1 MLMAKK
7 KKQQDV
13 NLTVEW
19 NIPNNMASTFVTNFL
34 IQKIEDEF
42 KILFFEIKPP
52 IVLNETDREEVK
64 KRGTVRADC
73 VGGIVV
79 TPDRLVKFV
88 EILNEQLSMYN
99 KAREKKES

>member
-1 MLMAKK
+1 MAKK